1 VNDGPVAADA
11 SAHIQG
17 ALESHCSKVVALNNA
32 LLFFNALS
40 FIGYGAACFL
50 SSRMKREFVR
60 YRLGPQRVWV
70 GLLQW
75 GAGIGLLWGM
85 WVPWLGQAAAG
96 GLALMMLLAVGVRV
110 RIGDSVLQTIPALF
124 YLMLNAYLWRVGF
137 EN

>member
-1 VNDGPVAADA
+1 
-11 SAHIQG
+11 
-17 ALESHCSKVVALNNA
+17 
-32 LLFFNALS
+32 
-40 FIGYGAACFL
+40 
-50 SSRMKREFVR
+50 MKREFVR